1 MKTVASIKY
10 YVFSMKCRLKTIFK
24 NYIYQI
30 QHTKYQIP
38 SSGFTLVELLVVIG
52 IITMITALLFPNFMG
67 ARQRARDS
75 QRKADLKQIQGAV
88 ELYKLDQNP
97 PAYPSGNFAGTM
109 CRRCWSAAGSSDV
122 CPTGSNVYMNK
133 FSCDPGSNNPT
144 PYIYTRDAGN
154 ILSYS
159 LTGCLENLVD
169 PDRDPTPVA
178 ACATPGY
185 ASYTVNEP

>member
-1 MKTVASIKY
+1 MKNN
-10 YVFSMKCRLKTIFK
+10 F
-24 NYIYQI
+24 QI
-30 QHTKYQIP
+30 NKD
-38 SSGFTLVELLVVIG
+38 GFTLVELLVVIG

-75 QRKADLKQIQGAV
+75 QRKADLRQIQGAL

-97 PAYPSGNFAGTM
+97 PVYPSGSAFADTM
-109 CRRCWSAAGSSDV
+109 CRKCWSAGGSGDV

-133 FSCDPGSNNPT
+133 FSCDPGSVALT
-144 PYIYTRDAGN
+144 PYLYQRDTNDALEYT
-154 ILSYS
+154 
-159 LTGCLENLVD
+159 LTACLENVVD

-185 ASYTVNEP
+185 ASYTVSEP